1 MKKILCLLWWLAV
14 LSPAR
19 AQVFDTLRV
28 QGALM
33 ASPFDPEPRSID
45 TLIIVLAED
54 PLSGKEPV
62 PEIILKYARIMGV
75 DPSELKNEKI
85 YQFVDDWL
93 GTPYR
98 YGGESKRGVD
108 CSALTRALYTFVSE
122 VLLPRSSRAMY
133 ASEMVEAF
141 REPDFSALEEGD
153 LLFFRSRGRINH
165 VAVYLCDGKFLSANR
180 NGGVQIS
187 DLKDAYWRSRYY
199 SAGRVKTLSSS
210 QDPEE
215 DKGNI

>member
-133 ASEMVEAF
+133 TSEMVEAF

-153 LLFFRSRGRINH
+153 LLF
-165 VAVYLCDGKFLSANR
+165 SAPE
-180 NGGVQIS
+180 GGSIT
-187 DLKDAYWRSRYY
+187 WRCTC
-199 SAGRVKTLSSS
+199 AMGSSS
-210 QDPEE
+210 RPTATVACRSA
-215 DKGNI
+215 I

>member
-85 YQFVDDWL
+85 YQFVDD
-93 GTPYR
+93 
-98 YGGESKRGVD
+98 
-108 CSALTRALYTFVSE
+108 
-122 VLLPRSSRAMY
+122 
-133 ASEMVEAF
+133 
-141 REPDFSALEEGD
+141 
-153 LLFFRSRGRINH
+153 
-165 VAVYLCDGKFLSANR
+165 
-180 NGGVQIS
+180 
-187 DLKDAYWRSRYY
+187 
-199 SAGRVKTLSSS
+199 
-210 QDPEE
+210 
-215 DKGNI
+215 